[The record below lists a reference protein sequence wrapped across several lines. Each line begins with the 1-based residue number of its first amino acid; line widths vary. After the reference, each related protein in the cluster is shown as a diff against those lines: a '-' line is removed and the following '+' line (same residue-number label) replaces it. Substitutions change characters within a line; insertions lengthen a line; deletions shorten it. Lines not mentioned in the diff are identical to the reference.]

1 MPHPVNKLRLYRHDQ
16 VKQAGEIAN
25 FLVDEGQSVEYKQPL
40 ADMYPYFGGHIIG
53 DKKHA

>member
-1 MPHPVNKLRLYRHDQ
+1 MRGSDRFCCSQ
-16 VKQAGEIAN
+16 VKQAGEIAV

-40 ADMYPYFGGHIIG
+40 AEMYPYFGGHIIG